1 MADFNNTRILITG
14 AASGI
19 GRGMAQAFAAEGAHL
34 VLWDINQA
42 GLDAVEDACAALPG
56 AVATYPCDL
65 TDREAIYATARQ
77 VLDEHGAVDILIN
90 NAGVVSGKPLLEI
103 PDEHIERTFAVN
115 TLALFWTTRAFMPAM
130 IEQGHGHIVTI
141 ASSGGLVGTSRMTD
155 YCSSKFAAFG
165 FDEALRME
173 CKRFG
178 FPIRT
183 TVVCPFYI
191 NTGMFEGVKTRFS
204 WILPIL
210 KPEYAVRRIVTAIR
224 KKRKRLLMP
233 RFVYTTFP
241 LRLLPVGAFDAMLE
255 FFGINQTMDEFVGRS
270 GRSG

>member
-1 MADFNNTRILITG
+1 MSDFKNKRVLITG

-19 GRGMAQAFAAEGAHL
+19 GRGMAQTFAAEGAHL
-34 VLWDINQA
+34 ILWDINQE
-42 GLDAVEDACAALPG
+42 GLDAVEQAFAALPG
-56 AVATYPCDL
+56 TVATYPCDL

-77 VLDEHGAVDILIN
+77 VLDDHGPVDILIN
-90 NAGVVSGKPLLEI
+90 NAGVISGKPLLEI

-115 TLALFWTTRAFMPAM
+115 TLALFWTTRAFLPAM
-130 IEQGHGHIVTI
+130 LEQGRGHVVTI
-141 ASSGGLVGTSRMTD
+141 ASSGGLAATSRMTD

-173 CKRFG
+173 CKRLG
-178 FPIRT
+178 YPIRT

-191 NTGMFEGVKTRFS
+191 DTGMFEGVKTRFP

-210 KPEYAVRRIVTAIR
+210 KPEYAVRRIVKAVR
-224 KKRKRLLMP
+224 KQKRRLIMP

-241 LRLLPVGAFDAMLE
+241 SRLLPVGTFDVVLE
-255 FFGINQTMDEFVGRS
+255 FFGVNKTMDDFVGR
-270 GRSG
+270 GG